1 LVSNIFL
8 CPGEACPHGVLR
20 IVAPPTRDL
29 DLRAD
34 GVHWARGYVQSQ
46 IDRDV
51 PTIGGPL
58 QLVRITHQGLNWI
71 DLPLVCSK

>member
-1 LVSNIFL
+1 
-8 CPGEACPHGVLR
+8 
-20 IVAPPTRDL
+20 
-29 DLRAD
+29 
-34 GVHWARGYVQSQ
+34 
-46 IDRDV
+46 V

>member
-1 LVSNIFL
+1 
-8 CPGEACPHGVLR
+8 
-20 IVAPPTRDL
+20 VAPPARDL
-29 DLRAD
+29 DLGA
-34 GVHWARGYVQSQ
+34 GSVHWARGYVQSQ
-46 IDRDV
+46 IDRDL